1 MSKAHK
7 RRLYFWTR
15 WQRWK
20 KPWRLV
26 RPLWELD

>member
-1 MSKAHK
+1 MSRAHT

-20 KPWRLV
+20 PFTTK
-26 RPLWELD
+26 LWDTI